1 MKDRFSKFFTPK
13 RILLAVVF
21 FCVVLTATSFFTD
34 KLITPLR
41 NAFSYIVVPIQNGI
55 NSIGS
60 VLVDNDNKKKTIEE
74 LQAQN
79 KELESELESLKAE
92 NEALKGDE
100 DELSTLRN
108 FYSMESQLASYTK
121 VGARVIGTTSTNWNQ
136 SFTIDQ
142 GSKNGIKVDM
152 NVITDKG
159 LVGIVT
165 EVYDSYSVVTTMIA
179 DNSNVSAMDERTK
192 DLCIVE
198 GDITLMDASD
208 AADYVQELAGD
219 DANIIFG
226 AMYDEN
232 AQDEA
237 TITVIAT
244 GLDSHGVNTPV
255 AKAMTEFKTP
265 FKAKTTGNTYAQ
277 PAAQTAA
284 AAQPTYKAPTFR
296 APSAAAPA
304 QPVAPKEA
312 PQSAPAQP
320 FRPMRQETQINIPD
334 FLRNKK

>member
-79 KELESELESLKAE
+79 KELESEIESLKAE

-198 GDITLMDASD
+198 GDITLMDSGIVKLSRIKTNAQMQSGD
-208 AADYVQELAGD
+208 KVVTSNISSKYLPGLLVGYVKDITTDDSGLSKSGNLIPAADFDHLTDV
-219 DANIIFG
+219 IV
-226 AMYDEN
+226 
-232 AQDEA
+232 
-237 TITVIAT
+237 IT
-244 GLDSHGVNTPV
+244 
-255 AKAMTEFKTP
+255 
-265 FKAKTTGNTYAQ
+265 TT
-277 PAAQTAA
+277 
-284 AAQPTYKAPTFR
+284 
-296 APSAAAPA
+296 
-304 QPVAPKEA
+304 KE
-312 PQSAPAQP
+312 QL
-320 FRPMRQETQINIPD
+320 TNG
-334 FLRNKK
+334 

>member
-79 KELESELESLKAE
+79 KELETELESLKAE

-198 GDITLMDASD
+198 GDITLMDSGIVKLSRIKTNAQMQSGD
-208 AADYVQELAGD
+208 KVVTSNISSKYLPGLLVGYVKDITTDDSGLSKSGNLIPAADFDHLTDV
-219 DANIIFG
+219 IV
-226 AMYDEN
+226 
-232 AQDEA
+232 
-237 TITVIAT
+237 IT
-244 GLDSHGVNTPV
+244 
-255 AKAMTEFKTP
+255 
-265 FKAKTTGNTYAQ
+265 TT
-277 PAAQTAA
+277 
-284 AAQPTYKAPTFR
+284 
-296 APSAAAPA
+296 
-304 QPVAPKEA
+304 KE
-312 PQSAPAQP
+312 QL
-320 FRPMRQETQINIPD
+320 TNG
-334 FLRNKK
+334 

>member
-198 GDITLMDASD
+198 GDITLMDSGIVKLSRIKTNAQMQSGD
-208 AADYVQELAGD
+208 KVVTSNISSKYLPGLLVGYVKDITTDDSGLSKSGNLIPAADFDHLTDV
-219 DANIIFG
+219 IV
-226 AMYDEN
+226 
-232 AQDEA
+232 
-237 TITVIAT
+237 IT
-244 GLDSHGVNTPV
+244 
-255 AKAMTEFKTP
+255 
-265 FKAKTTGNTYAQ
+265 TT
-277 PAAQTAA
+277 
-284 AAQPTYKAPTFR
+284 
-296 APSAAAPA
+296 
-304 QPVAPKEA
+304 KE
-312 PQSAPAQP
+312 QL
-320 FRPMRQETQINIPD
+320 TD
-334 FLRNKK
+334 G

>member
-198 GDITLMDASD
+198 GDITLMDSGIVKLSRIKTNAQMQSSD
-208 AADYVQELAGD
+208 KVVTSNISSKYLPGLLVGYVKDITTDDSGLSKSGNLIPAADFDHLTDV
-219 DANIIFG
+219 IV
-226 AMYDEN
+226 
-232 AQDEA
+232 
-237 TITVIAT
+237 IT
-244 GLDSHGVNTPV
+244 
-255 AKAMTEFKTP
+255 
-265 FKAKTTGNTYAQ
+265 TT
-277 PAAQTAA
+277 
-284 AAQPTYKAPTFR
+284 
-296 APSAAAPA
+296 
-304 QPVAPKEA
+304 KE
-312 PQSAPAQP
+312 QL
-320 FRPMRQETQINIPD
+320 TNG
-334 FLRNKK
+334 

>member
-21 FCVVLTATSFFTD
+21 FCVVLMATSFFTD

-198 GDITLMDASD
+198 GDITLMDSGIVKLSRIKTNAQMQSGD
-208 AADYVQELAGD
+208 KVVTSNISSKYLPGLLVGYVKDITTDDSGLSKSGNLIPAADFDHLTDV
-219 DANIIFG
+219 IV
-226 AMYDEN
+226 
-232 AQDEA
+232 
-237 TITVIAT
+237 IT
-244 GLDSHGVNTPV
+244 
-255 AKAMTEFKTP
+255 
-265 FKAKTTGNTYAQ
+265 TT
-277 PAAQTAA
+277 
-284 AAQPTYKAPTFR
+284 
-296 APSAAAPA
+296 
-304 QPVAPKEA
+304 KE
-312 PQSAPAQP
+312 QL
-320 FRPMRQETQINIPD
+320 TNG
-334 FLRNKK
+334 

>member
-60 VLVDNDNKKKTIEE
+60 VLVDNDYKKKTIEE

-198 GDITLMDASD
+198 GDITLMDSGIVKLSRIKTNAQMQSGD
-208 AADYVQELAGD
+208 KVVTSNISSKYLPGLLVGYVKDITTDDSGLSKSGNLIPAADFDHLTDV
-219 DANIIFG
+219 IV
-226 AMYDEN
+226 
-232 AQDEA
+232 
-237 TITVIAT
+237 IT
-244 GLDSHGVNTPV
+244 
-255 AKAMTEFKTP
+255 
-265 FKAKTTGNTYAQ
+265 TT
-277 PAAQTAA
+277 
-284 AAQPTYKAPTFR
+284 
-296 APSAAAPA
+296 
-304 QPVAPKEA
+304 KE
-312 PQSAPAQP
+312 QL
-320 FRPMRQETQINIPD
+320 TNG
-334 FLRNKK
+334 

>member
-179 DNSNVSAMDERTK
+179 DNSNISAMDERTK

-198 GDITLMDASD
+198 GDITLMDSGIVKLSRIKTNAQMQSGD
-208 AADYVQELAGD
+208 KVVTSNISGKYLPGLLVGYVKDITTDDSGLSKSGNLIPAADFDHLTDV
-219 DANIIFG
+219 IV
-226 AMYDEN
+226 
-232 AQDEA
+232 
-237 TITVIAT
+237 IT
-244 GLDSHGVNTPV
+244 
-255 AKAMTEFKTP
+255 
-265 FKAKTTGNTYAQ
+265 TT
-277 PAAQTAA
+277 
-284 AAQPTYKAPTFR
+284 
-296 APSAAAPA
+296 
-304 QPVAPKEA
+304 KE
-312 PQSAPAQP
+312 QL
-320 FRPMRQETQINIPD
+320 TNG
-334 FLRNKK
+334 

>member
-198 GDITLMDASD
+198 GDITLMDSGI
-208 AADYVQELAGD
+208 VKLSR
-219 DANIIFG
+219 IKT
-226 AMYDEN
+226 N
-232 AQDEA
+232 AQMQSGDKVV
-237 TITVIAT
+237 TSNISSKYLPGLLVGYVKDITT
-244 GLDSHGVNTPV
+244 DDSGLS
-255 AKAMTEFKTP
+255 KS
-265 FKAKTTGNTYAQ
+265 GNLI
-277 PAAQTAA
+277 PAGR
-284 AAQPTYKAPTFR
+284 FR
-296 APSAAAPA
+296 S
-304 QPVAPKEA
+304 
-312 PQSAPAQP
+312 SD
-320 FRPMRQETQINIPD
+320 RCYSYYND
-334 FLRNKK
+334 

>member
-34 KLITPLR
+34 KLITPVR

-198 GDITLMDASD
+198 GDITLMDSGIVKLSRIKTNAQMQSGD
-208 AADYVQELAGD
+208 KVVTSNISSKYLPGLLVGYVKDITTDDSGLSKSGNLIPAADFDHLTDV
-219 DANIIFG
+219 IV
-226 AMYDEN
+226 
-232 AQDEA
+232 
-237 TITVIAT
+237 IT
-244 GLDSHGVNTPV
+244 
-255 AKAMTEFKTP
+255 
-265 FKAKTTGNTYAQ
+265 TT
-277 PAAQTAA
+277 
-284 AAQPTYKAPTFR
+284 
-296 APSAAAPA
+296 
-304 QPVAPKEA
+304 KE
-312 PQSAPAQP
+312 QL
-320 FRPMRQETQINIPD
+320 TNG
-334 FLRNKK
+334 

>member
-198 GDITLMDASD
+198 GDITLMDSGIVKPSRIKTNAQMQSGD
-208 AADYVQELAGD
+208 KVVTSNISSKYLPGLLVGYVKDITTDDSGLSKSGNLIPAADFDHLTDV
-219 DANIIFG
+219 IV
-226 AMYDEN
+226 
-232 AQDEA
+232 
-237 TITVIAT
+237 IT
-244 GLDSHGVNTPV
+244 
-255 AKAMTEFKTP
+255 
-265 FKAKTTGNTYAQ
+265 TT
-277 PAAQTAA
+277 
-284 AAQPTYKAPTFR
+284 
-296 APSAAAPA
+296 
-304 QPVAPKEA
+304 KE
-312 PQSAPAQP
+312 QL
-320 FRPMRQETQINIPD
+320 TNG
-334 FLRNKK
+334 

>member
-198 GDITLMDASD
+198 GDITLMDSGIVKLSRIKTNAQMQSGD
-208 AADYVQELAGD
+208 KVVTSNISSKYLPGLLVGYVKDITTDDSGLSKSGNLIPAADFDHLTDV
-219 DANIIFG
+219 IV
-226 AMYDEN
+226 
-232 AQDEA
+232 
-237 TITVIAT
+237 IT
-244 GLDSHGVNTPV
+244 
-255 AKAMTEFKTP
+255 
-265 FKAKTTGNTYAQ
+265 TT
-277 PAAQTAA
+277 
-284 AAQPTYKAPTFR
+284 
-296 APSAAAPA
+296 
-304 QPVAPKEA
+304 KE
-312 PQSAPAQP
+312 QL
-320 FRPMRQETQINIPD
+320 ING
-334 FLRNKK
+334 

>member
-108 FYSMESQLASYTK
+108 FYSMESQLPSYTK

-198 GDITLMDASD
+198 GDITLMDSGIVKLSRIKTNAQMQSGD
-208 AADYVQELAGD
+208 KVVTSNISSKYLPGLLVGYVKDITTDDSGLSKSGNLIPAADFDHLTDV
-219 DANIIFG
+219 IV
-226 AMYDEN
+226 
-232 AQDEA
+232 
-237 TITVIAT
+237 IT
-244 GLDSHGVNTPV
+244 
-255 AKAMTEFKTP
+255 
-265 FKAKTTGNTYAQ
+265 TT
-277 PAAQTAA
+277 
-284 AAQPTYKAPTFR
+284 
-296 APSAAAPA
+296 
-304 QPVAPKEA
+304 KE
-312 PQSAPAQP
+312 QL
-320 FRPMRQETQINIPD
+320 TNG
-334 FLRNKK
+334 

>member
-13 RILLAVVF
+13 RILLAAVF

-198 GDITLMDASD
+198 GDITLMDSGIVKLSRIKTNAQMQSGD
-208 AADYVQELAGD
+208 KVVTSNISSKYLPGLLVGYVKDITTDDSGLSKSGNLIPAADFDHLTDV
-219 DANIIFG
+219 IV
-226 AMYDEN
+226 
-232 AQDEA
+232 
-237 TITVIAT
+237 IT
-244 GLDSHGVNTPV
+244 
-255 AKAMTEFKTP
+255 
-265 FKAKTTGNTYAQ
+265 TT
-277 PAAQTAA
+277 
-284 AAQPTYKAPTFR
+284 
-296 APSAAAPA
+296 
-304 QPVAPKEA
+304 KE
-312 PQSAPAQP
+312 QL
-320 FRPMRQETQINIPD
+320 TNG
-334 FLRNKK
+334 

>member
-79 KELESELESLKAE
+79 KELESELESLEAE

-198 GDITLMDASD
+198 GDITLMDSGIVKLSRIKTNAQMQSGD
-208 AADYVQELAGD
+208 KVVTSNISSKYLPGLLVGYVKDITTDDSGLSKSGNLIPAADFDHLTDV
-219 DANIIFG
+219 IV
-226 AMYDEN
+226 
-232 AQDEA
+232 
-237 TITVIAT
+237 IT
-244 GLDSHGVNTPV
+244 
-255 AKAMTEFKTP
+255 
-265 FKAKTTGNTYAQ
+265 TT
-277 PAAQTAA
+277 
-284 AAQPTYKAPTFR
+284 
-296 APSAAAPA
+296 
-304 QPVAPKEA
+304 KE
-312 PQSAPAQP
+312 QL
-320 FRPMRQETQINIPD
+320 TNG
-334 FLRNKK
+334 

>member
-1 MKDRFSKFFTPK
+1 MKDRFSKFFT

-208 AADYVQELAGD
+208 AADYVQELAGES
-219 DANIIFG
+219 ASIIFG
-226 AMYDEN
+226 AMYDDTKS
-232 AQDEA
+232 DEC

-244 GLDSHGVNTPV
+244 GLHNVGGSASKLKARLEGQQKTSSILPNGVESHTRPSYDYTAQRTAQTSTVRPQGGTMP
-255 AKAMTEFKTP
+255 TLQP
-265 FKAKTTGNTYAQ
+265 RSTTGGV
-277 PAAQTAA
+277 
-284 AAQPTYKAPTFR
+284 R
-296 APSAAAPA
+296 
-304 QPVAPKEA
+304 E
-312 PQSAPAQP
+312 QS
-320 FRPMRQETQINIPD
+320 IKIPD
-334 FLRNKK
+334 FFKK

>member
-79 KELESELESLKAE
+79 KELEFELESLKAE

-136 SFTIDQ
+136 NFTIDQ

-198 GDITLMDASD
+198 GDITLMDSGIVKLSRIKTNAQMQSGD
-208 AADYVQELAGD
+208 KVVTSNISSKYLPGLLVGYVKDITTDDSGLSKSGNLIPAADFDHLTDV
-219 DANIIFG
+219 IV
-226 AMYDEN
+226 
-232 AQDEA
+232 
-237 TITVIAT
+237 IT
-244 GLDSHGVNTPV
+244 
-255 AKAMTEFKTP
+255 
-265 FKAKTTGNTYAQ
+265 TT
-277 PAAQTAA
+277 
-284 AAQPTYKAPTFR
+284 
-296 APSAAAPA
+296 
-304 QPVAPKEA
+304 KE
-312 PQSAPAQP
+312 QL
-320 FRPMRQETQINIPD
+320 TNG
-334 FLRNKK
+334 

>member
-179 DNSNVSAMDERTK
+179 DNSNVSEMDERTK

-198 GDITLMDASD
+198 GDITLMDSGIVKLSRIKTNAQMQSGD
-208 AADYVQELAGD
+208 KVVTSNISSKYLPGLLVGYVKDITTDDSGLSKSGNLIPAADFDHLTDV
-219 DANIIFG
+219 IV
-226 AMYDEN
+226 
-232 AQDEA
+232 
-237 TITVIAT
+237 IT
-244 GLDSHGVNTPV
+244 
-255 AKAMTEFKTP
+255 
-265 FKAKTTGNTYAQ
+265 TT
-277 PAAQTAA
+277 
-284 AAQPTYKAPTFR
+284 
-296 APSAAAPA
+296 
-304 QPVAPKEA
+304 KE
-312 PQSAPAQP
+312 QL
-320 FRPMRQETQINIPD
+320 TNG
-334 FLRNKK
+334 

>member
-74 LQAQN
+74 LQTQN

-198 GDITLMDASD
+198 GDITLMDSGIVKLSRIKTNAQMQSGD
-208 AADYVQELAGD
+208 KVVTSNISSKYLPGLLVGYVKDITTDDSGLSKSGNLIPAADFDHLTDV
-219 DANIIFG
+219 IV
-226 AMYDEN
+226 
-232 AQDEA
+232 
-237 TITVIAT
+237 IT
-244 GLDSHGVNTPV
+244 
-255 AKAMTEFKTP
+255 
-265 FKAKTTGNTYAQ
+265 TT
-277 PAAQTAA
+277 
-284 AAQPTYKAPTFR
+284 
-296 APSAAAPA
+296 
-304 QPVAPKEA
+304 KE
-312 PQSAPAQP
+312 QL
-320 FRPMRQETQINIPD
+320 TNG
-334 FLRNKK
+334 

>member
-21 FCVVLTATSFFTD
+21 FCFVLTATSFFTD

-198 GDITLMDASD
+198 GDITLMDSGIVKLSRIKTNAQMQSGD
-208 AADYVQELAGD
+208 KVVTSNISSKYLPGLLVGYVKDITTDDSGLSKSGNLIPAADFDHLTDV
-219 DANIIFG
+219 IV
-226 AMYDEN
+226 
-232 AQDEA
+232 
-237 TITVIAT
+237 IT
-244 GLDSHGVNTPV
+244 
-255 AKAMTEFKTP
+255 
-265 FKAKTTGNTYAQ
+265 TT
-277 PAAQTAA
+277 
-284 AAQPTYKAPTFR
+284 
-296 APSAAAPA
+296 
-304 QPVAPKEA
+304 KE
-312 PQSAPAQP
+312 QL
-320 FRPMRQETQINIPD
+320 TNG
-334 FLRNKK
+334 